1 MRTFCW
7 LVAVV
12 LVVTTDSKGPGLKT
26 RITDKA
32 LNYGSLPF
40 FHSLIQCLSHF
51 QSLSLKFRIVLRTT
65 SIPYGTEDNKYPHL
79 WLILMFRADTECDV
93 EKDIYAN

>member
-40 FHSLIQCLSHF
+40 FHSLIQCL
-51 QSLSLKFRIVLRTT
+51 LSLKFRIVLRTT
-65 SIPYGTEDNKYPHL
+65 SIPYGTEDNKYPHRL
-79 WLILMFRADTECDV
+79 ADIDV
-93 EKDIYAN
+93 SG

>member
-12 LVVTTDSKGPGLKT
+12 LVVTVDSKGPGLKT

-65 SIPYGTEDNKYPHL
+65 SIPYGTEDNKYPHRL
-79 WLILMFRADTECDV
+79 ADIDV
-93 EKDIYAN
+93 SG